1 MVHNKEKGAA
11 RWTFDFFK
19 EVAAI
24 VEGDAHFMDLAKTSS
39 PPSAGDDL
47 NAYSFGSPGSVALS
61 SGPPLMQ
68 HRMSEPN
75 LNFNGPASSAKR
87 PPPPPP
93 QQQQQ
98 QALMS
103 SHFHVNSPSRR
114 TSYPQM
120 QGSSSGPLMAVRQY
134 PPPPP
139 PPIVTGYPPP
149 ATAAAESRNDPERT
163 CRYVLEMLEQQARRI
178 DAQQESLSQLRE
190 STKDAIRK
198 VELVLRQ
205 YSRPQ

>member
-1 MVHNKEKGAA
+1 
-11 RWTFDFFK
+11 
-19 EVAAI
+19 
-24 VEGDAHFMDLAKTSS
+24 
-39 PPSAGDDL
+39 
-47 NAYSFGSPGSVALS
+47 
-61 SGPPLMQ
+61 
-68 HRMSEPN
+68 
-75 LNFNGPASSAKR
+75 
-87 PPPPPP
+87 
-93 QQQQQ
+93 
-98 QALMS
+98 MS

-120 QGSSSGPLMAVRQY
+120 QGSSSGSLMTVRQY

-149 ATAAAESRNDPERT
+149 ATAAAESGNDPERT